1 MWFKTGLLL
10 AISKRICL
18 GLTLSAHSF
27 SKTHPTSARRE
38 IRWVI
43 SKKTKYFVSTSLHR
57 SLRLYNEQI
66 NDLMTNPSTLW
77 VSWGTSF
84 LITAR
89 MGRKDVLQS
98 IELEGQ
104 GYPLLILLHHLEL
117 GLRRKY
123 ILSQPESWFGLESL
137 IFSRVLK
144 QTQDYVHWSVATV
157 SMKVL
162 PLAVCCWAALL
173 QWHTSEHFL
182 SALTHFCRS
191 CCAPWKRA
199 RARFVSQSLVGKV
212 AVSW

>member
-1 MWFKTGLLL
+1 MWLKTGLLL

-38 IRWVI
+38 IQWVI

-66 NDLMTNPSTLW
+66 NDLMINPSTLW
-77 VSWGTSF
+77 VSRGTSF

-117 GLRRKY
+117 GLWIKY

-137 IFSRVLK
+137 ISAESLSKHRIMF
-144 QTQDYVHWSVATV
+144 TE
-157 SMKVL
+157 VL
-162 PLAVCCWAALL
+162 PR
-173 QWHTSEHFL
+173 
-182 SALTHFCRS
+182 SAWRS
-191 CCAPWKRA
+191 CPWPCVA
-199 RARFVSQSLVGKV
+199 EQLCCNDTQVNISSLLALSFVDPVVHHEKEHVQDLFPSL
-212 AVSW
+212 